1 MLPATIAS
9 IEKAFQEIKGM
20 CVSTW
25 EGEYRTVARQ
35 ALRDVIQTRMR
46 SWVDRAL
53 TELQAQDVADRHNGT
68 FTRHLL
74 TELGDLE
81 LAIPRTR
88 TFSAVTMLR
97 QVGARLARRAGR
109 VERMI
114 LLAFTL
120 GLATRKVAKALAPVL
135 GEAISPSTVS
145 AVAKQLDV
153 AVAAYHQRPLTDR
166 YAVLVLDGVVLKHRT
181 GVGAQRRVT
190 LVALGILPD
199 GRREVIDFRQAGSE
213 SRAEWETFLHDLF
226 QRGLTGAVLKLVV
239 ADGGA
244 GLWAALP
251 LVYPHVPVQRCWAHK
266 TRNVLDKVRRA
277 DQAAVKRALQRIS
290 HAATLRAAQQAAQR
304 FVTAWQA
311 SYPEAI
317 RCLTRDLS
325 ELLTFLRV
333 PVGLPATAVRTT
345 NAIERRF
352 REVKRRTRPMG
363 TFSDRTSIDRILF
376 AVFTHENSKEGTAT
390 PFLLTQNS

>member
-1 MLPATIAS
+1 
-9 IEKAFQEIKGM
+9 
-20 CVSTW
+20 
-25 EGEYRTVARQ
+25 
-35 ALRDVIQTRMR
+35 
-46 SWVDRAL
+46 
-53 TELQAQDVADRHNGT
+53 
-68 FTRHLL
+68 
-74 TELGDLE
+74 
-81 LAIPRTR
+81 
-88 TFSAVTMLR
+88 MLR

-145 AVAKQLDV
+145 TVAKQLDA

-199 GRREVIDFRQAGSE
+199 GRREVIDFRQARAE
-213 SRAEWETFLHDLF
+213 SQAEWEAFLTDLF
-226 QRGLTGAVLKLVV
+226 RRGVTGTALQLVV
-239 ADGGA
+239 ADGGS

-251 LVYPHVPVQRCWAHK
+251 LVYPQVPVQRCWAHK

-277 DQAAVKRALQRIS
+277 DQAAVKRALQGIS
-290 HAATLRAAQQAAQR
+290 HAATLRQAQQAAQR
-304 FVTAWQA
+304 FATTWQA
-311 SYPEAI
+311 PYPQAV
-317 RCLTRDLS
+317 RCLTRDLT

-390 PFLLTQNS
+390 PFLLTQNF